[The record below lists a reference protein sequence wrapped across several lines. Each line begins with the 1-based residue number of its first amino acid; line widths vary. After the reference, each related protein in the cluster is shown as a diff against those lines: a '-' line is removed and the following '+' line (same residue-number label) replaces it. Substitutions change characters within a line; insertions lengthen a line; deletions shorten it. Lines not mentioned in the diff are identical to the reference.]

1 METFAAPFW
10 TPEEDAAE
18 LLLPWTLGRYPLYL
32 DVVLLTS
39 RAMARWPCGWSRT
52 SSCTEAQQMHC
63 CDMRSSGFSCQF
75 FSGFEL

>member
-18 LLLPWTLGRYPLYL
+18 LLLQWTFGRYPLYL

-39 RAMARWPCGWSRT
+39 GAMARWPCGWSRT
-52 SSCTEAQQMHC
+52 SSCTEAQQLHC